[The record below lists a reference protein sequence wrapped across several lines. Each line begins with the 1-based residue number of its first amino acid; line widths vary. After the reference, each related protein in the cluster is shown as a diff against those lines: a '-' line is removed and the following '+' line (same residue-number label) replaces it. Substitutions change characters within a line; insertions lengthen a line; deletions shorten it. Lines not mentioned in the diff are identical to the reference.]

1 MVAFHSQTLTRVQP
15 AKAAFQNTRYVFRSC
30 EEICAAIKA
39 ASPFLPD
46 SLTDSRRQQKAV
58 VRSVARRVEKL
69 I

>member
-1 MVAFHSQTLTRVQP
+1 MVVFHSQALTRVQP
-15 AKAAFQNTRYVFRSC
+15 AQAAFQNTRS
-30 EEICAAIKA
+30 AIKA